1 MNLFQETK
9 FIMNKYNVTANKS
22 YGQNF
27 LTDEYIVSSIIDNSL
42 ITKEDLVIEVGP
54 GLGTLTK

>member
-27 LTDEYIVSSIIDNSL
+27 LTDEYIVS
-42 ITKEDLVIEVGP
+42 
-54 GLGTLTK
+54 